1 MGHLLML
8 ESWVGGTG
16 QILPAA
22 LVAQGHTYTFVTRQP
37 AHYACPPATHPV
49 LTHAANLLTIDTNDL
64 PTLIAFLRHQ
74 HAVLPFDG
82 VLTICDYYIDTARL
96 VADALDLPC
105 PFPPTVSTIRNKGL
119 MRASFAKAGL
129 ANPAYRLVTSWDA
142 ARQAAREIGYP
153 LVIKPTDL
161 ASSAHVRLVRTET
174 ELQAGY
180 AVLDGFPRNFRDQP
194 RDQAVLLEAYMAGS
208 EVSVEACAFQGETT
222 IIGITDK
229 GITADPY
236 FIEDS
241 HMFPA
246 ALDTA
251 ERRAITDL
259 VEQALAAVGFD
270 HGISH
275 TEVKRTPDGPRIV
288 EINPRV
294 GGNYI
299 AELVERVTGINLLTA
314 TIDLALGRAPDLQ
327 QHTTG
332 ISSAAIQ
339 FLVPPQ
345 GGALSAI
352 SGQADLAQ
360 APHVARWTVAPV
372 AGTTLAPP
380 IDNACYL
387 GHVVAVDPNGLQA
400 RDFAA
405 QAADTLAFV
414 FADVPDVEVVSYV

>member
-22 LVAQGHTYTFVTRQP
+22 LAAQGHTYTFVTRQR
-37 AHYACPPATHPV
+37 AHYAVPPATHPV
-49 LTHAANLLTIDTNDL
+49 LAHAAHLLTIDTNDL

-74 HAVLPFDG
+74 HAVLQFDG
-82 VLTICDYYIDTARL
+82 VLTICDYYIDTARA

-119 MRASFAKAGL
+119 MRAALATAGL
-129 ANPAYRLVTSWDA
+129 PNPAYRLVTSWDE
-142 ARQAAREIGYP
+142 ARQAAQEIGYP

-161 ASSAHVRLVRTET
+161 ASSAHVRLIRTEA

-194 RDQAVLLEAYMAGS
+194 RDQVVLLEAYMAGP

-229 GITADPY
+229 GVTAEPY

-246 ALDTA
+246 ALDAA

-259 VEQALAAVGFD
+259 VGQALRRRFIFVEMQPQPEQVQSIGDLDLGGVLRRLNQRIAAILDRDHQIGHSYFMGVSDLEELRYVWYNRVIPLLQEYFYNDGERLAAVLGVAFVSKQPID
-270 HGISH
+270 
-275 TEVKRTPDGPRIV
+275 RT
-288 EINPRV
+288 
-294 GGNYI
+294 
-299 AELVERVTGINLLTA
+299 LFERGSAV
-314 TIDLALGRAPDLQ
+314 IDLDRQTWSINRFENDDAGFSHALRSL
-327 QHTTG
+327 
-332 ISSAAIQ
+332 AA
-339 FLVPPQ
+339 
-345 GGALSAI
+345 
-352 SGQADLAQ
+352 SGSD
-360 APHVARWTVAPV
+360 
-372 AGTTLAPP
+372 
-380 IDNACYL
+380 
-387 GHVVAVDPNGLQA
+387 
-400 RDFAA
+400 
-405 QAADTLAFV
+405 
-414 FADVPDVEVVSYV
+414 